1 MKKITIGSIFAIAIE
16 IVCAYYIYHYDDIYN
31 IYSMILIAISLI
43 LMILGMIKSNKIQIL
58 SYSLAL
64 ITLLLVRNKTD
75 SGISDGSYIIDWLSK
90 IFTSK
95 IIFINIMGNLVLYMP
110 LYLLLNEEEKIK
122 KIPVTR
128 NLFIIKLFLIKLFP
142 IMGLLLIIVS
152 AELLQ
157 YILKVGVFDIIDIIL
172 NIIGVLIISVLS
184 EVFRWKRNQK
194 KQEKKKDKKN
204 NKN

>member
-16 IVCAYYIYHYDDIYN
+16 VVCAYYIYHYDDIYN

-43 LMILGMIKSNKIQIL
+43 LMILGMMKSNKIQIL

-75 SGISDGSYIIDWLSK
+75 SGISDGLYIIDWLNK

-95 IIFINIMGNLVLYMP
+95 IVFINIMGNLVLYMP
-110 LYLLLNEEEKIK
+110 LYLLLNEEERIK
-122 KIPVTR
+122 KMPVTC
-128 NLFIIKLFLIKLFP
+128 NLFLIKLFL
-142 IMGLLLIIVS
+142 IIGLLLIIVS

-157 YILKVGVFDIIDIIL
+157 YILKVGIFDIIDIIL

-184 EVFRWKRNQK
+184 EVFRWKRNPK

-204 NKN
+204 NEN

>member
-1 MKKITIGSIFAIAIE
+1 MKKITIGSIFAIVIE
-16 IVCAYYIYHYDDIYN
+16 AVCAYYIYHYDDIYN
-31 IYSMILIAISLI
+31 IYSMTLITISLC

-95 IIFINIMGNLVLYMP
+95 IVFINIMGNLVLYMP
-110 LYLLLNEEEKIK
+110 LYLLLNEEERMK
-122 KIPVTR
+122 KIPVTW
-128 NLFIIKLFLIKLFP
+128 NLFLIKLFP
-142 IMGLLLIIVS
+142 IIGLLLIIVS